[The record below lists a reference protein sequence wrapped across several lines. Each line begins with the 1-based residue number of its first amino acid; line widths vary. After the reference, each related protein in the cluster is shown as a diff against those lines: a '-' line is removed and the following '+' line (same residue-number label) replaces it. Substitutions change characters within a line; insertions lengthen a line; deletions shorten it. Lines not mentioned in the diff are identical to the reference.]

1 MFKKEDHPTS
11 ATDFASIPLARPLI
25 FKSST
30 ADLLSS
36 LT

>member
-25 FKSST
+25 QIL
-30 ADLLSS
+30 DG
-36 LT
+36 